1 MRPSRRVTVTFIR
14 GVTRTISAL
23 VVSIFHCGAGQAV
36 LVITYSVCFGN
47 EAVGEYRTWMMESV
61 ETSIRMAPDCM
72 VSCTPLGCSRTPV
85 TGFSGIHWAGRRAAS
100 ASSASE
106 RNSVFRI
113 NRIVSEG
120 GDASANGFGGSG
132 HPAAALP
139 EMQGGPDFPRS
150 CVSGAAGDVGQL
162 SGLRAKVRAGAG
174 LLSGRDVRELRI
186 VDPAGAGAHTADP
199 DAQRLAVRC
208 VDRGGLCRVSA
219 VRAGGGA
226 FRAGRVDV
234 CRSERGIGSLLIR
247 MLSGWPYDV
256 SIGAAFVAY
265 LPFVPVVARF
275 ARVVWM
281 YVDQSFDPR

>member
-85 TGFSGIHWAGRRAAS
+85 TGFNGIHWAGRPVAR
-100 ASSASE
+100 ASSTSE
-106 RNSVFRI
+106 RYSVLCI

-120 GDASANGFGGSG
+120 GGAHGFGGG
-132 HPAAALP
+132 RYWAAALSK
-139 EMQGGPDFPRS
+139 MQARPDFPLS
-150 CVSGAAGDVGQL
+150 GLSGAVGDVGQL
-162 SGLRAKVRAGAG
+162 SGLRAEVRAGTR
-174 LLSGRDVRELRI
+174 LLSGRHVRELLS
-186 VDPAGAGAHTADP
+186 VDSAGAGAHCADLE
-199 DAQRLAVRC
+199 AERLAVRL

-219 VRAGGGA
+219 LCAHGGA
-226 FRAGRVDV
+226 FRAGSVDV
-234 CRSERGIGSLLIR
+234 
-247 MLSGWPYDV
+247 Y
-256 SIGAAFVAY
+256 
-265 LPFVPVVARF
+265 
-275 ARVVWM
+275 
-281 YVDQSFDPR
+281 